1 MSYIAALLC
10 LHMPTDR
17 FLTFQCLAN
26 VMVHEHLFTFYLLD
40 VDLAHNYYMWFDE
53 FFKMEL
59 PQLFQHFN
67 SIGVPTSLFLM
78 NWLQTLFLQVLP
90 LEVASRVLCVLGF
103 ASMLRCLIKPRFLVL
118 DDEKSMRVRC
128 VFDNF
133 LLDGV
138 LFLFRTALAILTL
151 LGPTLLENDLDVALP
166 LLQRHYQHQSRWF
179 EALAED
185 KLFATIAAIHT
196 PSHVYMGVE
205 TLVQNVYFYLPGTAS
220 AAYPQQKVSD
230 RAYVVTAA
238 HCVTF
243 RHAPPKE
250 LFVSV
255 GSVVHNGTDGD
266 IRTVA
271 MYWTAPTFMN
281 ALLGSDIAVLKLS
294 APSTKRPVA
303 LSNDSIRA
311 NTSTIAFGWGAT
323 SPSAYAS
330 ATLLQA
336 NLTTIDSD
344 ECQRR
349 IRASSNDSS
358 YTSWHATDSHM
369 CAGGIAGTGTCYGDS
384 GGPVVVNPSCDD
396 IEFPIR
402 PRQPVLVGTVSFGV
416 ACAAG
421 VPDVFSRLST
431 AKPFIDK
438 YSVGHTWIE

>member
-1 MSYIAALLC
+1 MTTRLPLIVVVALVVLHLDAALTTSTSKL
-10 LHMPTDR
+10 
-17 FLTFQCLAN
+17 
-26 VMVHEHLFTFYLLD
+26 VH
-40 VDLAHNYYMWFDE
+40 
-53 FFKMEL
+53 
-59 PQLFQHFN
+59 
-67 SIGVPTSLFLM
+67 
-78 NWLQTLFLQVLP
+78 
-90 LEVASRVLCVLGF
+90 
-103 ASMLRCLIKPRFLVL
+103 PR
-118 DDEKSMRVRC
+118 R
-128 VFDNF
+128 
-133 LLDGV
+133 
-138 LFLFRTALAILTL
+138 
-151 LGPTLLENDLDVALP
+151 
-166 LLQRHYQHQSRWF
+166 
-179 EALAED
+179 
-185 KLFATIAAIHT
+185 
-196 PSHVYMGVE
+196 
-205 TLVQNVYFYLPGTAS
+205 
-220 AAYPQQKVSD
+220 SD
-230 RAYVVTAA
+230 RAVVHQRVYGGSPTPRGATPWIAGLRFTADGSSFCGGALIAPEYVVTAA

-369 CAGGIAGTGTCYGDS
+369 CAGGTAGTGTCYGDS
-384 GGPVVVNPSCDD
+384 GGPVVVNPSGDD